1 MKRRTF
7 LQLSG
12 MAAAS
17 SVLAGCRKG
26 NEKLIPFLVPPEDG
40 AIPGKADYYAS
51 TCRQCPAGCGL
62 LARVSAGRVRKIEG
76 NPQHPVNRGKLCA
89 RGQAVVQELYHPDR
103 LRGPLQRSGP
113 RGSGQ
118 FEPISWNAALARIAE
133 QLTPA
138 DSNGSEPKT
147 VLMTPPLQGYLADLV
162 ARFGRGYRQLQHVAW
177 EPLAPEWR
185 RQSLFGH
192 QGVLDYDLENTQYL
206 LSFGADFLESHLSPV
221 RFGHAFGKMRQGR
234 PTVRGRFSYIGPR
247 LSLTAASADRWLPAR
262 PGSEFAIALAMARQL
277 LPQVSSASL
286 NAAGI
291 DAAELE
297 RLLAPYSVAHAA
309 ELTGVGAADIAA
321 AVTEV
326 TTIRPALAIAGEMLT
341 AQANGPEALR
351 AVELLNL
358 LLDSVNTRGGLY
370 LSQLNEPV
378 AASSRAELQDA
389 ITTLQNGA
397 CQLLWLQGVNPAF
410 NFPQA
415 VAFTEAL
422 KQVPLVACC
431 STLLDDTARQA
442 DLILPEHANLESWG
456 EVIPTAGYRGRTV
469 GLMQGV
475 VKPLY
480 DTRPFADVLIA
491 LARALGG
498 ELDAAIPEASSL
510 AGLQGRHAPGDPVR
524 WNALLAQGGIFDSQ
538 PATPVPLP
546 KVTLPSPQPLT
557 TTRDQDDS
565 SLLLQIYPSPN
576 FYDGRNAALPWLQ
589 QLPDPMTTAVWGSW
603 LEINPQ
609 TAARL
614 GIAQGDLVE
623 VRSEAGALQVPAVL
637 YPGIHPDM
645 LAMPLGQGHTG
656 LGRYA
661 DDRGRNPLQLAG
673 PLEAND
679 GAPALAVIPVR
690 LTRLGAAE
698 QLVTAGHPE
707 GSYRRELLGI

>member
-17 SVLAGCRKG
+17 SALAGCRKG
-26 NEKLIPFLVPPEDG
+26 NEKLIPFLVPPDDG
-40 AIPGKADYYAS
+40 ATPGKADYYAS
-51 TCRQCPAGCGL
+51 TCGQCPAGCGL
-62 LARVSAGRVRKIEG
+62 LARVSAGRVRKVEG
-76 NPQHPVNRGKLCA
+76 NPRHPVNRGKLCA
-89 RGQAVVQELYHPDR
+89 RGQAAVQELYHPDR
-103 LRGPLQRSGP
+103 LRQPLQRSGP

-118 FEPISWNAALARIAE
+118 FEPISWDTALARIAE
-133 QLTPA
+133 QLTAA
-138 DSNGSEPKT
+138 DTAGSEPRT

-162 ARFGRGYRQLQHVAW
+162 DRFGRGYRQLQHVAW

-185 RQSLFGH
+185 RQSLFGPR
-192 QGVLDYDLENTQYL
+192 GVIDYDLENTQYL

-234 PTVRGRFSYIGPR
+234 PTVRGRFSYVGPR

-262 PGSEFAIALAMARQL
+262 PGSEFAIALAMAKQL
-277 LPQVSSASL
+277 LPQVE
-286 NAAGI
+286 AARLGAVDI
-291 DAAELE
+291 DPAGLE
-297 RLLAPYSVAHAA
+297 RLLAPYSIEYAA

-341 AQANGPEALR
+341 AQANGSEALR

-358 LLDSVNTRGGLY
+358 LLDSVNTRGGLF
-370 LSQLNEPV
+370 LTQLNEPEIV
-378 AASSRAELQDA
+378 NSRAELQA
-389 ITTLQNGA
+389 AMATLQSGS
-397 CQLLWLQGVNPAF
+397 CRLLLLHGVNPAY

-415 VAFTEAL
+415 AAFTESL
-422 KQVPLVACC
+422 NQVPLVVSCTAF
-431 STLLDDTARQA
+431 LDDTARLA

-456 EVIPTAGYRGRTV
+456 EVIPTAGHRGQTV
-469 GLMQGV
+469 GLQQGV

-480 DTRPFADVLIA
+480 DTRPFPDVLIA
-491 LARALGG
+491 LARVLGG
-498 ELDAAIPEASSL
+498 GLDTAIPEDSSL
-510 AGLQGRHAPGDPVR
+510 SGLQSRHAPGDPVR
-524 WNALLAQGGIFDSQ
+524 WNNLLAQGGIFDAQASG
-538 PATPVPLP
+538 PVILP
-546 KVTLPSPQPLT
+546 KVDLPNPQPLPASKH
-557 TTRDQDDS
+557 QDNN

-576 FYDGRNAALPWLQ
+576 YFDGRNAALPWLQ

-614 GIAQGDLVE
+614 GIGQGDLVE
-623 VRSEAGALQVPAVL
+623 VSSEAGSLQLPAVL
-637 YPGIHPDM
+637 YPGIRPE
-645 LAMPLGQGHTG
+645 LIAIPFGQGHTG

-661 DDRGRNPLQLAG
+661 NDRGGNPLLLAG
-673 PLEAND
+673 PLETAA
-679 GAPALAVIPVR
+679 GVPALAVIPVQ
-690 LTRLGAAE
+690 LTRLGTTD
-698 QLVTAGHPE
+698 QLVTAGHTD